1 MLHNKTGKYRGVSL
15 KEEHSISD
23 TTLLG
28 VMNILIKEFFDLEFS
43 ALWGASQDPMK
54 SHIQFWVHV
63 HFSWDHILALVKFW
77 KHLMAK
83 KVKNRHT
90 EFPY

>member
-23 TTLLG
+23 TTLLS

-43 ALWGASQDPMK
+43 ALWGGLPGPSEIT
-54 SHIQFWVHV
+54 HT
-63 HFSWDHILALVKFW
+63 ILSACAFFLGPHPSSRQILKAFDGQ
-77 KHLMAK
+77 KG
-83 KVKNRHT
+83 
-90 EFPY
+90 